1 MRLILIVAVF
11 CFVAFT
17 ADAADLGNFPR
28 AIDLDSRTIGVLSVM
43 AQKPYNLSIA
53 DGEVGTEEF
62 EDRIWQRGVLKK
74 TVVKRDGTRSEEIE
88 GCVYYHDGFGM
99 VITLRGTKYKKDWGT
114 NLDFALENF
123 PGGEGSNVHRGFLQ
137 MLNQIEENLVE
148 RLVAFFGVEATQ
160 SKPIYFVGHSRG
172 GAIATLA
179 AAKRL
184 AVLEEVVRPNQV
196 KVVTFSSPRVG
207 NRVFVRD
214 LHSRIGRDN
223 ILTFYCNTDVV
234 SGTPLERWGFFNHG
248 IGISIDWGHVT
259 WGQSLQKWR
268 AYLKILSE
276 SEDDDAPFNAA
287 DINHYTNRFLE
298 NSAEMYGH
306 PRDTAASI
314 IKFFVQSSHSVPGKE
329 AINLAIDDFKYDF
342 SRGLPLGSCGKSEAI
357 FSERNPWVSN
367 IYRSILG

>member
-17 ADAADLGNFPR
+17 ADAADPGNFPR

-53 DGEVGTEEF
+53 DGEVGIEEF

-74 TVVKRDGTRSEEIE
+74 TVVKKDGTRSEEIE
-88 GCVYYHDGFGM
+88 GCVYYHDVFGM

-114 NLDFALENF
+114 NLDFALEDF
-123 PGGEGSNVHRGFLQ
+123 VGREGNVHRGFLK
-137 MLNQIEENLVE
+137 MLNQIEENLLE
-148 RLVAFFGVEATQ
+148 RLEVFFGEEATR

-172 GAIATLA
+172 GALATLA
-179 AAKRL
+179 AAKGFG
-184 AVLEEVVRPNQV
+184 VFGGVRPNQV

-207 NRVFVRD
+207 NRAFVRD

-259 WGQSLQKWR
+259 WGQSLQKWG

-276 SEDDDAPFNAA
+276 SEDDDAPFSAA
-287 DINHYTNRFLE
+287 DINHYTNSFLK
-298 NSAEMYGH
+298 NSAEMYGS
-306 PRDTAASI
+306 PRDAAAGVL
-314 IKFFVQSSHSVPGKE
+314 KFFVQSSHSIPGKE
-329 AINLAIDDFKYDF
+329 AINLAIGDFKYDF
-342 SRGLPLGSCGKSEAI
+342 SRGLSLGSCGKSEAI

-367 IYRSILG
+367 MYRLVLG